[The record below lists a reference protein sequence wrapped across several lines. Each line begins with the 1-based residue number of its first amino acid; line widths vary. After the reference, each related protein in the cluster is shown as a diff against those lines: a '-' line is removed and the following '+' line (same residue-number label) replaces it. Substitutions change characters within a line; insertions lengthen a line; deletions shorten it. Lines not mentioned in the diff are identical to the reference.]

1 MRIYRVSDKP
11 TMGPGAALEG
21 TSRRVLVQW
30 DDGTHTEMGVP
41 DVIDDVVAF
50 ISKGQTRKII
60 SWKETA
66 PRSNK
71 PVIPTF

>member
-1 MRIYRVSDKP
+1 MRIFKVSEKP
-11 TMGPGAALEG
+11 AMGPSAALSG
-21 TSRRVLVQW
+21 TSRRVLVTW
-30 DDGTHTEMGVP
+30 DDGSQQDMGVP

-50 ISKGQTRKII
+50 LSKGQKRKII

-71 PVIPTF
+71 PGISPD